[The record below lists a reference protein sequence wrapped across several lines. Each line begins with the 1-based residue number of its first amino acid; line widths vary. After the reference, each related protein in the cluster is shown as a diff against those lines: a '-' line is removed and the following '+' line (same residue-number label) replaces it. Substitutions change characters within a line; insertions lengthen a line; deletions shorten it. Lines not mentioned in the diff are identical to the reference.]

1 MANEKYIAAV
11 GRRKTATARVR
22 LYDDKKQ
29 SFTING
35 QDIAAYL
42 PTQEYINTAKSALD
56 MSDKK
61 NISVTAVVKGGGKAG
76 QAEAIRHGI
85 SRALLKMSAEL
96 RPTLRAKGLLTRDP
110 RRKERKKPGLRRA
123 RRAPQ
128 WSKR

>member
-1 MANEKYIAAV
+1 MANEKYIGAV

-22 LYDDKKQ
+22 IYNDKKKV
-29 SFTING
+29 FTING
-35 QDIAAYL
+35 QDIAVYL
-42 PTQEYINTAKSALD
+42 PTQEYINTAKAALEMADKSD
-56 MSDKK
+56 M
-61 NISVTAVVKGGGKAG
+61 SVTAVVKGGGKAG

-96 RPTLRAKGLLTRDP
+96 RPTLRAQGLLTRDP